1 MAESDPKLLLLN
13 LFTIKGTKQG
23 KERTIPV
30 LGVFSCVKGKDPVLD
45 ISSMV
50 WFTAFWSQ
58 IA

>member
-23 KERTIPV
+23 KEQTIPV
-30 LGVFSCVKGKDPVLD
+30 LGVFSCVKDKVLD

-50 WFTAFWSQ
+50 RFTAF
-58 IA
+58 